1 MTTLTFLSDNARWIT
16 GGFLLCFFS
25 SFGQTF
31 FIALSGGEIR
41 AEYGLSNG
49 EWGSLYMLATL
60 ASAATLTQLGRIVDH
75 LSIAKVTAIVIPMLG
90 LACFLMSWSQSV
102 ILLGVTLYLLRLFG
116 QGMMTH
122 TAMTAMGKWYAARRG
137 TAVSFT
143 TVGLQGGEALL
154 PIAMVSLFAAIGWRQ
169 SWLAMA
175 ILIVLFALPV
185 IYTLMRV
192 ERTPQASDGPARS
205 HTARDWTRS
214 EVLRD
219 PLFWIMLIGVLAP
232 AFIGTTIFF
241 HQAYLVELRG
251 WPLET
256 FAASFTVMA
265 LMTILFALV
274 CGQLIDR
281 FGAIRILPFF
291 LLPLGLSCF
300 LLATVPSSSAIVIFM
315 GLMGISYGFS
325 TTLFGALW
333 PELYG
338 TAHLGAV
345 RSVAISLMVFS
356 SAAGPGITGLLID
369 AGVSYLAQ
377 IFAMGIWCLAA
388 SAIMLFVARRLASR
402 AAGPIEPET
411 AGTA

>member
-1 MTTLTFLSDNARWIT
+1 MRILSFLQENLRWIA
-16 GGFLLCFFS
+16 GGFLLCLFS

-31 FIALSGGEIR
+31 FIALSGGQIR

-49 EWGSLYMLATL
+49 EWGSLYMAATL
-60 ASAATLTQLGRIVDH
+60 ASAVTLTQLGRIVDH
-75 LSIAKVTAIVIPMLG
+75 VSIAVVAAIIIPALG
-90 LACFLMSWSQSV
+90 LACFLMGVSQSV
-102 ILLGVTLYLLRLFG
+102 VLLGLAVYLLRLFG

-122 TAMTAMGKWYAARRG
+122 TSMTAMGRWYSGNRG
-137 TAVSFT
+137 TAVSLAALGHQT
-143 TVGLQGGEALL
+143 GEALL
-154 PIAMVSLFAAIGWRQ
+154 PLAMVSLFAVMGWREA
-169 SWLAMA
+169 WYLAAA
-175 ILIVLFALPV
+175 ILVVLALPLV
-185 IYTLMRV
+185 FSLLRV
-192 ERTPQASDGPARS
+192 ERMPKTTDRAEVRRAS
-205 HTARDWTRS
+205 RDWTRR
-214 EVLRD
+214 EVMAD
-219 PLFWIMLIGVLAP
+219 PLFWTLLLGVLAP

>member
-60 ASAATLTQLGRIVDH
+60 ASAVTLTQLGRIVDH

-251 WPLET
+251 WELNA
-256 FAASFTVMA
+256 FAAAFAVMA
-265 LMTILFALV
+265 AMTVLFALI
-274 CGQLIDR
+274 CGQLVDR
-281 FGAIRILPFF
+281 FGAKAILPFF
-291 LLPLGLSCF
+291 LLPLAGSCF
-300 LLATVPSSSAIVIFM
+300 ALALIADARGIFAFM
-315 GLMGISYGFS
+315 ALMGISYGFS
-325 TTLFGALW
+325 STLFGALW
-333 PELYG
+333 PEIYG
-338 TAHLGAV
+338 TAHLGGIRAIM
-345 RSVAISLMVFS
+345 VALMVLS
-356 SAAGPGITGLLID
+356 SALGPGISGLMID
-369 AGVSYLAQ
+369 AGISYLKQ

-388 SAIMLFVARRLASR
+388 SAVLLFVARKLTNR
-402 AAGPIEPET
+402 ARTEPLEP
-411 AGTA
+411 A

>member
-1 MTTLTFLSDNARWIT
+1 MIPLTFLRDNARWIT

-75 LSIAKVTAIVIPMLG
+75 FPIATVTAIVIPMLG

-102 ILLGVTLYLLRLFG
+102 VLLGVTLYLLRLFG

-175 ILIVLFALPV
+175 ILIVLFALPA

-192 ERTPQASDGPARS
+192 ERVPQASDGPARLR
-205 HTARDWTRS
+205 TARDWTRS
-214 EVLRD
+214 EVMRD
-219 PLFWIMLIGVLAP
+219 PLFWVMLTGVLAP
-232 AFIGTTIFF
+232 PFIGTTIFF

-251 WPLET
+251 WELNA
-256 FAASFTVMA
+256 FAAAFAVMA
-265 LMTILFALV
+265 AMTVLFALI
-274 CGQLIDR
+274 CGQLVDR
-281 FGAIRILPFF
+281 FGAKAILPFF
-291 LLPLGLSCF
+291 LLPLACSCF
-300 LLATVPSSSAIVIFM
+300 ALAFIADARGIFAFM
-315 GLMGISYGFS
+315 ALMGISYGFS
-325 TTLFGALW
+325 STLFGALW
-333 PELYG
+333 PEVYG
-338 TAHLGAV
+338 TAHLGGIRAIM
-345 RSVAISLMVFS
+345 VALMVLS
-356 SAAGPGITGLLID
+356 SALGPGISGLMID
-369 AGVSYLAQ
+369 AGISYLKQ

-388 SAIMLFVARRLASR
+388 SAVLLFVARKLTNR
-402 AAGPIEPET
+402 ARTEPLES
-411 AGTA
+411 A